1 MRIIG
6 SRGDGRPDV
15 GKWTTG
21 VAYEIWRMLWQ
32 ALEILLDGYLPEEGI
47 MVLCLILGV
56 QQKDQHECCQ
66 GVSAFML
73 LARAWHYFQ
82 IPDPQLLSK
91 SLLVDFINF
100 RISCYL
106 ILKPKIQIE

>member
-1 MRIIG
+1 
-6 SRGDGRPDV
+6 
-15 GKWTTG
+15 
-21 VAYEIWRMLWQ
+21 MLWQ

-82 IPDPQLLSK
+82 IPDPNFCQNHSWSILSTFAF
-91 SLLVDFINF
+91 LVI
-100 RISCYL
+100 
-106 ILKPKIQIE
+106 